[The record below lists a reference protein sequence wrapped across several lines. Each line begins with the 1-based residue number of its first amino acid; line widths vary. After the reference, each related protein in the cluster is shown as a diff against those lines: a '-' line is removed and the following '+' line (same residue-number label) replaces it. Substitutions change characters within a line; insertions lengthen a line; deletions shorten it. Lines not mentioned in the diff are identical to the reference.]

1 MNPRRGSPSFI
12 VLQRVGVVAVLGC
25 RKTQLAYER
34 SASEIRRALVYS
46 ETESGVVTSR
56 AGRQKQCLELA
67 P

>member
-1 MNPRRGSPSFI
+1 
-12 VLQRVGVVAVLGC
+12 VAVLGC